1 MDPWKVTLSVSFL
14 LGVVGCGQK
23 GTDAATVDLEEEA
36 RGIPWEILS
45 GKIVYARW
53 ETPAPGTS
61 WERGFGRG
69 RMFLIDVAARQV
81 RLLRDEVVSGKP
93 PHDTISGYVRDLAI
107 RRDGTS
113 ITFALMD
120 PETDHWELRDLSF
133 ADGTERVL
141 YPDDHAHHLYP
152 SWSKDGHLAY
162 VVHGVS
168 WGMFVDGVFLLSGPD
183 NSRLAWT
190 ASGAVIVSLENVHS
204 QGNLYLADP
213 ATHAIT
219 PVVVSSDPDWD
230 AEIFSAPALS
240 LDETK
245 LAYVRWGRG
254 IVENVWVADANGTH
268 PVQLSFDYG
277 QHPAWSADGKSV
289 LFAHKSASPAYGSN
303 LYLAD
308 VATGALTQVTQ
319 HEADYVDWAP

>member
-1 MDPWKVTLSVSFL
+1 MNPWKVTLSVSFL

-23 GTDAATVDLEEEA
+23 GTDAAAVDLEEEA

-53 ETPAPGTS
+53 EHSPAS
-61 WERGFGRG
+61 RS
-69 RMFLIDVAARQV
+69 RMFLIDVEARQV
-81 RLLRDEVVSGKP
+81 RLLRDVAVTTEP
-93 PHDTISGYVRDLAI
+93 PYGTVTGYVRDLAI

-113 ITFALMD
+113 VTFALLN
-120 PETDHWELRDLSF
+120 PETRRWELRDLSF
-133 ADGTERVL
+133 SDGTERVL
-141 YPDDHAHHLYP
+141 YADDQAHHLYP
-152 SWSKDGHLAY
+152 SWSNDGHLAY

-168 WGMFVDGVFLLSGPD
+168 WGMFVDGAFLLSGCD
-183 NSRLAWT
+183 DSRLAWT
-190 ASGAVIVSLENVHS
+190 ASGAVIVSLENVRS

-219 PVVVSSDPDWD
+219 PVVVSSNPDWD

-245 LAYVRWGRG
+245 LAYVRWGHG
-254 IVENVWVADANGTH
+254 IVENVWVADADGTH

-277 QHPAWSADGKSV
+277 QHPAWSTDGKSV
-289 LFAHKSASPAYGSN
+289 LFAHKSASPPYGSN

-308 VATGALTQVTQ
+308 VATGALTQLTQ